1 MKTSMGVTAAGTPWM
16 AFPSPERAHAKCT
29 ELGISEEGARRVT
42 ISSPSNGRPQLSLN
56 RLHFLFLL
64 FMTCV
69 LLLTFEDLA
78 QSFGVSVYGLGDI
91 SIMFDSEGLHF
102 LELSLDAKRRIAS
115 ITQILAQK
123 CLI

>member
-1 MKTSMGVTAAGTPWM
+1 
-16 AFPSPERAHAKCT
+16 
-29 ELGISEEGARRVT
+29 
-42 ISSPSNGRPQLSLN
+42 LSLN